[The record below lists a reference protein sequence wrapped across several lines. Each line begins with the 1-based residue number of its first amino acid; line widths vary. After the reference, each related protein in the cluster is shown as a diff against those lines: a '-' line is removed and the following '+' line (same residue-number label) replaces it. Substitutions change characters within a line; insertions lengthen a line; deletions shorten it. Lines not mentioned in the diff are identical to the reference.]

1 MAADPSASL
10 LASPL
15 TLQERPSFQPKIVSL
30 YQQLFKDEDDYTP
43 KSEGFWT
50 EFFLL
55 KAHPPGLK
63 AVLQPLSGE
72 DLLHLQ
78 PQTRQ
83 LFTRAVAVVAK
94 KESPADEAALDT
106 IATFLSQVLAKRYTN
121 LSSDIIAILAG
132 LDNIDAVFTEFVAVL
147 DGNIRAGK
155 TAEVRYKS
163 VHVALVTAC
172 GAFNTGLL
180 SYFTHRDLFPALM
193 RFINDPVT
201 SSMSFEAFVLLGVLA
216 NYNKFEIQ
224 NPYQLRL
231 ADFVNEASIKQ
242 IVYTIGAA
250 SARCRE
256 DYIAVQDDAPEGWS
270 FGSVL
275 TLMGL
280 GGILAATGLTKS
292 RPTSSSD
299 AKTDPDVDAVKQ
311 SFALLPGLRAAILLG
326 TYDFV
331 NANKLFAFT
340 FISSRP
346 IAAVENSP
354 RIEPPFA
361 AYISLTSY
369 ITHHAHRTVR
379 SSLYARLNLLVLR
392 VLIEDNTIC
401 RRLAHDELKSEVRL
415 CRHRQPYLPTTRGER
430 HLILAIMDVALDG
443 ANHNLRKKLDVELY
457 SLLLGILLR
466 VISFLSKSR
475 IRLQYHWTELWRS
488 LLSLIRFFASY
499 ASDLKDLPGVPPLL
513 DTLVNTI
520 ALSLSTGDAFL
531 PSATEYDDLF
541 YKLVETGDVLVKFR
555 DLYNL
560 SDRKETNSIGTLVG
574 VSEHYYRL
582 IEENKRKGGT
592 GASGV
597 GRWTSGV
604 SSAVFLG
611 PEQVAEVIKNGY
623 ETLAIEGAK
632 EGLGEWERYR
642 EAAEKGFLKKVGRV
656 VVADAGEL
664 VAETFDI

>member
-1 MAADPSASL
+1 MAADPLSSL
-10 LASPL
+10 MASPL
-15 TLQERPSFQPKIVSL
+15 VQQERQPFQPKIVSL
-30 YQQLFKDEDDYTP
+30 YQQLFKEEEEFHP

-55 KAHPPGLK
+55 KSHPSGLK
-63 AVLQPLSGE
+63 AILQPLSGD

-83 LFTRAVAVVAK
+83 LFTRAVAVVKK
-94 KESPADEAALDT
+94 KEGPADEAALDT
-106 IATFLSQVLAKRYTN
+106 ISIFLSQVLSKRYTN
-121 LSSDIIAILAG
+121 LSSDVIAILAG
-132 LDNIDAVFTEFVAVL
+132 LDHIDAVFTDFVGVL
-147 DGNIRAGK
+147 DVNIRSGR

-163 VHVALVTAC
+163 VHVALMTAC

-193 RFINDPVT
+193 KFINDPAT
-201 SSMSFEAFVLLGVLA
+201 ASMSFEPFVLLGVLA

-224 NPYQLRL
+224 NSYQLRL
-231 ADFVNEASIKQ
+231 ADFVNETSIRQ

-275 TLMGL
+275 SLMGL
-280 GGILAATGLTKS
+280 GGILAATGLSKS
-292 RPTSSSD
+292 RPPSSNGQ
-299 AKTDPDVDAVKQ
+299 KVDPDVDVVKQ
-311 SFALLPGLRAAILLG
+311 SFAQLPGLRAAILLG

-331 NANKLFAFT
+331 NTNKLFAFT

-346 IAAVENSP
+346 SSASESSQK
-354 RIEPPFA
+354 IEPPFV

-369 ITHHAHRTVR
+369 ITHHAHRTTR

-392 VLIEDNTIC
+392 ALVEDNTIC
-401 RRLAHDELKSEVRL
+401 KRLAHDDLKSEVRL
-415 CRHRQPYLPTTRGER
+415 CRHRQPYLPTTRGDR

-475 IRLQYHWTELWRS
+475 IRLPYHWTELWRS
-488 LLSLIRFFASY
+488 LVSLIRFFASY
-499 ASDLKDLPGVPPLL
+499 ASDLKDLPGIPPLL

-541 YKLVETGDVLVKFR
+541 YKLVETGDVLTKFR

-560 SDRKETNSIGTLVG
+560 SERKESNSIGTLVS

-582 IEENKRKGGT
+582 IEENRKS
-592 GASGV
+592 GAGS
-597 GRWTSGV
+597 RKWTTAGV
-604 SSAVFLG
+604 SSGFLG

-623 ETLAIEGAK
+623 ETLAIGGLK
-632 EGLGEWERYR
+632 EGLGDWERYR
-642 EAAEKGFLKKVGRV
+642 EATEKGFLKKVGRV
-656 VVADAGEL
+656 VVADAREL
-664 VAETFDI
+664 VEETLL

>member
-1 MAADPSASL
+1 MAADPLSSL
-10 LASPL
+10 MASPL
-15 TLQERPSFQPKIVSL
+15 MQQERPSFLPKIVSL
-30 YQQLFKDEDDYTP
+30 YQQLFKDEEEEYHP
-43 KSEGFWT
+43 KSDGFWT

-55 KAHPPGLK
+55 KAHPSGLK
-63 AVLQPLSGE
+63 AILEPLSGD

-83 LFTRAVAVVAK
+83 LFSKAVAVVKK
-94 KESPADEAALDT
+94 KESPADEAALDADKLLWMGARLQQT
-106 IATFLSQVLAKRYTN
+106 ISIFLSQVLSKRYTN

-132 LDNIDAVFTEFVAVL
+132 LDNIDAVFTDFVAVL
-147 DGNIRAGK
+147 DTNIRSGR
-155 TAEVRYKS
+155 TVEVRYKS

-193 RFINDPVT
+193 KFINDPAT
-201 SSMSFEAFVLLGVLA
+201 SSMSFEPFVLLGVLA

-224 NPYQLRL
+224 NSYQLRL
-231 ADFVNEASIKQ
+231 ADFVNEVSIRQ

-275 TLMGL
+275 SLMGL
-280 GGILAATGLTKS
+280 GGILAATGLAKS
-292 RPTSSSD
+292 RPPSSNGQ
-299 AKTDPDVDAVKQ
+299 KVDPDVDAVKQ
-311 SFALLPGLRAAILLG
+311 SFAQLPGLRAAILLG

-340 FISSRP
+340 FIASRP
-346 IAAVENSP
+346 TAGNDAAQ

-369 ITHHAHRTVR
+369 ITHHAHRTAR

-392 VLIEDNTIC
+392 IIIEDHTIC
-401 RRLAHDELKSEVRL
+401 KRLAHDDLKTE
-415 CRHRQPYLPTTRGER
+415 
-430 HLILAIMDVALDG
+430 
-443 ANHNLRKKLDVELY
+443 KLDVELY

-466 VISFLSKSR
+466 VISFLSKNR

-499 ASDLKDLPGVPPLL
+499 ASDLKDLPGIPPLL

-560 SDRKETNSIGTLVG
+560 SDRKETNSIGTLVS
-574 VSEHYYRL
+574 VSEHYYKL
-582 IEENKRKGGT
+582 IEDNRKS
-592 GASGV
+592 GASSKK
-597 GRWTSGV
+597 WTTSGV
-604 SSAVFLG
+604 SSSSFLG

-623 ETLAIEGAK
+623 ETLAIAGLK

-642 EAAEKGFLKKVGRV
+642 EAGEKVFLKKVGRV

-664 VAETFDI
+664 VDETLV

>member
-1 MAADPSASL
+1 MAADPLSSL
-10 LASPL
+10 MASPL
-15 TLQERPSFQPKIVSL
+15 VQQERPAFQPKIVSL
-30 YQQLFKDEDDYTP
+30 YQQLFKEEEDFHP

-55 KAHPPGLK
+55 KSHPSGLK
-63 AVLQPLSGE
+63 AILQPLSGD

-83 LFTRAVAVVAK
+83 LFTRAVAVVKK
-94 KESPADEAALDT
+94 KEGPADEAALDT
-106 IATFLSQVLAKRYTN
+106 ISIFLSQVLSKRYTN
-121 LSSDIIAILAG
+121 LSSDVIAILAG
-132 LDNIDAVFTEFVAVL
+132 LDNIDAVFTDFVGVL
-147 DGNIRAGK
+147 DVNIRSGR

-163 VHVALVTAC
+163 VHVALMTAC

-180 SYFTHRDLFPALM
+180 SYFMHRDLFPALM
-193 RFINDPVT
+193 KFINDPVT
-201 SSMSFEAFVLLGVLA
+201 ASMSFEPFVLLGVLA

-224 NPYQLRL
+224 NSYQLRL
-231 ADFVNEASIKQ
+231 ADFVNETSIRQ

-275 TLMGL
+275 SLMGL
-280 GGILAATGLTKS
+280 GGILAATGLSKS
-292 RPTSSSD
+292 RPPSSNGQ
-299 AKTDPDVDAVKQ
+299 KVDPDVDAVKQ
-311 SFALLPGLRAAILLG
+311 SFAQLPGLRAAILLG

-331 NANKLFAFT
+331 NTNKLFAFT

-346 IAAVENSP
+346 TASSESSQK
-354 RIEPPFA
+354 IEPPFA

-369 ITHHAHRTVR
+369 ITHHAHRTTR

-392 VLIEDNTIC
+392 ALVEDNTIC
-401 RRLAHDELKSEVRL
+401 KRLAHDDLKSEVRL
-415 CRHRQPYLPTTRGER
+415 CRHRQPYLPTTRGDR

-443 ANHNLRKKLDVELY
+443 VNHNLRKKLDVELY

-466 VISFLSKSR
+466 IISFLSKTR
-475 IRLQYHWTELWRS
+475 TRLPYHWTELWRS
-488 LLSLIRFFASY
+488 LVSLIRFFASY
-499 ASDLKDLPGVPPLL
+499 ASDLKDLPGIPPLL

-555 DLYNL
+555 ELYNL
-560 SDRKETNSIGTLVG
+560 SERKDSNSIGTLVS

-582 IEENKRKGGT
+582 IEENRKSGT
-592 GASGV
+592 GS
-597 GRWTSGV
+597 RKWTTAGV
-604 SSAVFLG
+604 SSGFLG

-623 ETLAIEGAK
+623 ETLAIGGLK
-632 EGLGEWERYR
+632 EGLGDWERYR
-642 EAAEKGFLKKVGRV
+642 EATEKVFLKKVGRV
-656 VVADAGEL
+656 VVADAREL
-664 VAETFDI
+664 VEETLL